1 LITIHFNPQL
11 IDSLERFWG
20 GSIMKWKNKT
30 VAVAALAVIFLLILY
45 VLINTFFITKDYLY
59 GPPLLFISNR
69 YLEVD
74 IYPHGYE
81 VAAVFTNNCIEGT
94 TTPEDIDILRLFLK
108 KMEVRGVFFVIPNY
122 KQTYPLSGNPK
133 VVEEINKLR
142 ADGHEIAQTGTY
154 HTYGP
159 DLARGAEPG
168 QELLTLAF
176 DDQLERICRGKEILE
191 ELGFPPIGF
200 RAPSFATNRETFRVL
215 ETLDYI
221 YDSSSSLPPRTLK
234 TLFRPSLSQ
243 GILYPYHPSGYDFL
257 AFTDYIDPTQN
268 YSKAKDLFQRVK
280 RARGVFVFHTYIGSI
295 AQPERL
301 QLLSAFME
309 YMTAEKSWCCPM
321 GELSRWWQA
330 REKLRVETRKRKRV
344 FEIVMEN
351 RSSTPLQELGIEL
364 RKHPEGVSEYLVLD
378 GRGKTL
384 HQGKLP
390 VETKIYVTIPG
401 HPEARP

>member
-1 LITIHFNPQL
+1 
-11 IDSLERFWG
+11 
-20 GSIMKWKNKT
+20 MKFKNKVVT
-30 VAVAALAVIFLLILY
+30 WSVVVFLLILVFY

-74 IYPHGYE
+74 IYPRDFE
-81 VAAVFTNNCIEGT
+81 VAAVFTNNYIEGT

-108 KMEVRGVFFVIPNY
+108 KMEVRGVFFVIPDY
-122 KQTYPLSGNPK
+122 KKTYPLSANPK
-133 VVEEINKLR
+133 VLEELKKLQ
-142 ADGHEIAQTGTY
+142 ADGHEIAQAGTF

-168 QELLTLAF
+168 EELITLAF
-176 DDQLERICRGKEILE
+176 DDQLERIRQGKKMLE

-215 ETLDYI
+215 ETLDYV
-221 YDSSSSLPPRTLK
+221 YDSSSSLPPRTLA
-234 TLFRPSLSQ
+234 TLFQPSLSQ

-257 AFTDYIDPTQN
+257 TFTDYSDPTQN

-280 RARGVFVFHTYIGSI
+280 RARGVFVFHTYMGSI

-301 QLLSAFME
+301 QLLSAFLE
-309 YMTAEKSWCCPM
+309 YILSEKSWCCPL

-330 REKLRVETRKRKRV
+330 REKLRVETRKKGRV

-351 RSSTPLQELGIEL
+351 RSPTLLEELGLEL
-364 RKHPEGVSEYLVLD
+364 RKYPEGVTEFVILD
-378 GRGKTL
+378 GQRKTL
-384 HQGKLP
+384 LRGRLP
-390 VETKIYVTIPG
+390 VEKKIFVTVPG
-401 HPEARP
+401 YPER